1 MYRNGWGL
9 QTSSPE
15 DKCEST
21 YVEFKRHQPPKGG
34 KNKSEEIV
42 EKAREKN
49 LKLSPTYCK
58 MNAIAVK
65 ARFSTCQQK
74 GGEFTILSGE
84 SFHQPVLEASSPKF
98 CNSLSGV
105 HKWLVI
111 YFSSKEK
118 IGQSKNKSCEKNN
131 RITFRSSAL
140 DNFYAA
146 VPSHLF
152 FVLQQKAA
160 KYFAEARSSN
170 MHVW

>member
-1 MYRNGWGL
+1 MYRNEWRV

-15 DKCEST
+15 DKWEST

-34 KNKSEEIV
+34 ENKSEEIV

-49 LKLSPTYCK
+49 VKLSPTYCK

-65 ARFSTCQQK
+65 ASFSTPQQK
-74 GGEFTILSGE
+74 GGEFTILSEE
-84 SFHQPVLEASSPKF
+84 SFRQPVLEASSPKF
-98 CNSLSGV
+98 CNSLSAV
-105 HKWLVI
+105 RKWLVI

-118 IGQSKNKSCEKNN
+118 TGQSKNKSCKKTH

-146 VPSHLF
+146 VPNHLF
-152 FVLQQKAA
+152 FVLQHKKAA
-160 KYFAEARSSN
+160 KYFAVRSSN
-170 MHVW
+170 MYVW